1 MKKLS
6 LIPAM
11 VIIFITLSAL
21 DITAFAQGEPVLK
34 SISFKNAVIDSEFK
48 SDVQDYTLTLDDNTA
63 SPTLE
68 GYKLEGDANI
78 FVNYEYDETNH
89 QTGLTA
95 TIQYE
100 AGSRIYHFKYSNP
113 ASFEKNGNNAL
124 SSIYIP
130 FGELSPKLNDNDTD
144 YKLYIPSDLTQLS
157 ITPAT
162 SDIYAYCAPV
172 ELTLSSEQMPTIT
185 LTCTAS
191 NGSTREYNLSIKR
204 VDKTVKQVELEM
216 SKPGYTSFVEGTRP
230 FEKPEFIIVCC
241 CVFGGIIVIA
251 ILFKVTRRFA
261 VNPYDSDEPP
271 FYRSED

>member
-6 LIPAM
+6 VIPA
-11 VIIFITLSAL
+11 IIIICITLL
-21 DITAFAQGEPVLK
+21 FTNITALAQGEPVLK
-34 SISFKNAVIDSEFK
+34 SISFKNAVIDSAFS

-68 GYKLEGDANI
+68 GYKLEGEANI
-78 FVNYEYDETNH
+78 FINYEYDEANH

-95 TIQYE
+95 TIQYA
-100 AGSRIYHFKYSNP
+100 AGSRIYHFEYSNP
-113 ASFEKNGNNAL
+113 ASFEKNGDNTL

-130 FGELSPKLNDNDTD
+130 YGELSPALNDKASD
-144 YKLYIPSDLTQLS
+144 YKLYIPSDLTQLN

-185 LTCTAS
+185 LTCIAS
-191 NGSTREYNLSIKR
+191 NGSTRNYNLSIKR
-204 VDKTVKQVELEM
+204 VDKTVEQVELEM
-216 SKPGYTSFVEGTRP
+216 SSPDYTSFVEGTRM
-230 FEKPEFIIVCC
+230 FEKPEFIIGCC
-241 CVFGGIIVIA
+241 CTAGGILVIA

-261 VNPYDSDEPP
+261 INPYDSEEPP
-271 FYRSED
+271 FYRSAD